1 MFRNVTQGRC
11 FYGQL
16 NYHIGS
22 RAASEGRPSLYP
34 RIDFCSFPEAVSS
47 FNDAR
52 LDCSACGA
60 NSAKRN

>member
-34 RIDFCSFPEAVSS
+34 HIDFCSFPEAVSS
-47 FNDAR
+47 FNER
-52 LDCSACGA
+52 LVCSTRG
-60 NSAKRN
+60 NRTKWK